1 MEMGRSGWRRLEIGR
16 GNSRVQGSVAER
28 EPVSRADPLTTFIH
42 AGCQAEGQLV
52 LQNSIQLDGEFS
64 GGIETSESVTVG
76 EDAAIQAGIRARSVV
91 IRGAVVGNIYAS
103 REVVL
108 YPTARLH
115 GDVET
120 PSFVIERGAFFEGR
134 TRMFRP
140 EKVARPRPA
149 PADSPDARTLGSFR

>member
-16 GNSRVQGSVAER
+16 GNSRDERSVSER
-28 EPVSRADPLTTFIH
+28 DPVSRADPLTTFIH

-64 GGIETSESVTVG
+64 GGIETSESVIVG
-76 EDAAIQAGIRARSVV
+76 EDAAIQAKIRARSVV
-91 IRGAVVGNIYAS
+91 IRGAVVGDIYAS

-140 EKVARPRPA
+140 EKVVRPRPA
-149 PADSPDARTLGSFR
+149 PVDSSDATALQDLS

>member
-1 MEMGRSGWRRLEIGR
+1 MEMGRSGWKLLEIGR
-16 GNSRVQGSVAER
+16 GDSRVKQSVPER
-28 EPVSRADPLTTFIH
+28 EPASRADPLTTFIH

-91 IRGAVVGNIYAS
+91 IRGAVVGDIYAS

-108 YPTARLH
+108 HPTARLH

-120 PSFVIERGAFFEGR
+120 PSLVIERGAFFEGR

-149 PADSPDARTLGSFR
+149 PKFATAPPASSV

>member
-1 MEMGRSGWRRLEIGR
+1 METGKSGWKILEIGR
-16 GNSRVQGSVAER
+16 GGSRVEQSVSER
-28 EPVSRADPLTTFIH
+28 EPASRADPLTTFIH

-91 IRGAVVGNIYAS
+91 IRGAVVGDICAS

-108 YPTARLH
+108 HPKARLH

-140 EKVARPRPA
+140 EKAARRHSA
-149 PADSPDARTLGSFR
+149 PADSPDATAPRDLG